1 MALVRKLLIRTV
13 FPLNWSLRPKR
24 IAQGLQRF
32 GNTESD
38 SAWQI
43 LYALD
48 VIDDPKVRCMVLQHA
63 FEEVHHGV
71 EFPRVA
77 KPYVPRL
84 PYKYLPERNPL
95 FQRDKGADGLAD
107 FLAYAHVGEMDVF
120 DQFDSYAAGIGSC
133 DAQSV
138 FREAKL
144 DEDGHVG
151 LTWDL
156 LVVVTG
162 SEKKAR
168 RKVLEAR
175 AKRIWEVWLRLGK
188 SMGEIPLHVILSSLY
203 LVFGLICVIPMRR
216 RLAAGGRHD
225 TRDNRIAIGELSPVS
240 SK

>member
-1 MALVRKLLIRTV
+1 VAVVRKLLIRMV
-13 FPLNWSLRPKR
+13 FPINWRLRPAR

-43 LYALD
+43 LYALHA
-48 VIDDPKVRCMVLQHA
+48 IDDPKIRCLVLQHA

-77 KPYVPRL
+77 KPYMPRL
-84 PYKYLPERNPL
+84 PYKYCPERKPL
-95 FQRDKGADGLAD
+95 FDPTRGAAGLAD

-120 DQFDSYAAGIGSC
+120 DQFDSYAAGIGTC

-151 LTWDL
+151 LTWNL
-156 LVVVTG
+156 LVAVSG
-162 SEKKAR
+162 SAKAAAR
-168 RKVLEAR
+168 LVFRARVKRVWEA
-175 AKRIWEVWLRLGK
+175 WLRLGK
-188 SMGEIPLHVILSSLY
+188 GFGEVPLTVVLSALY
-203 LVFGLICVIPMRR
+203 LVFGLLLVIPMRL
-216 RLAAGGRHD
+216 RLAAGRPELS
-225 TRDNRIAIGELSPVS
+225 RDNRLALSQDAPGVA
-240 SK
+240 K